1 MPTVIDSLVIELG
14 LDPTKFTREQKEIL
28 ENFRRSKEEF
38 RRGGIDIERQGAR
51 IEDAFTS
58 LKRGAIQ
65 LGATFLG
72 ISGAK
77 SFLDHIT
84 SADAMV
90 GRFAK
95 TMNLTTAELSI
106 WQGAAKQVGGSAEDV
121 TSTMQGLTGAVNQFM
136 LTGQGPFLGVMTHL
150 GVSLFDSNNRLK
162 TTTDLLLEVS
172 DAVHKLNTSD
182 PARAAAT
189 LAMIPGMNQTSI
201 NMMINGRQAL
211 LGLLEASRAS
221 GYATKESA
229 AAAAEY
235 QKNLAE
241 LQQSAEDLGR
251 TLVNALSGSLVRSFQ
266 VLKSLIDEIRSG
278 GWKGALRVL
287 AEAADPRMAEMIYGS
302 NVAGADAIAR
312 QKLAS
317 GMRAQQENARPA
329 PTSPGGRRMTLAEQE
344 AYIRKAAV
352 ARGIDPEIAVEV
364 ARREGMNTSVVG
376 DNQQSAVVKNGVR
389 EPSYGP
395 FQLYMGGGLGNKFL
409 KEKGLDP
416 RDPTTVKEQ
425 IDFALDEARKSGW
438 GAWYGWKG
446 LPRAGLPPPSQ
457 GAATGRMAPLG
468 RTGDAGGTST
478 SVTIGEINVNTQ
490 ATDANG
496 IANELPA
503 AIKRANFAASANYG
517 QT

>member
-182 PARAAAT
+182 PARAAA
-189 LAMIPGMNQTSI
+189 
-201 NMMINGRQAL
+201 RH
-211 LGLLEASRAS
+211 
-221 GYATKESA
+221 
-229 AAAAEY
+229 
-235 QKNLAE
+235 
-241 LQQSAEDLGR
+241 
-251 TLVNALSGSLVRSFQ
+251 
-266 VLKSLIDEIRSG
+266 
-278 GWKGALRVL
+278 
-287 AEAADPRMAEMIYGS
+287 
-302 NVAGADAIAR
+302 AGA
-312 QKLAS
+312 
-317 GMRAQQENARPA
+317 G
-329 PTSPGGRRMTLAEQE
+329 
-344 AYIRKAAV
+344 
-352 ARGIDPEIAVEV
+352 
-364 ARREGMNTSVVG
+364 
-376 DNQQSAVVKNGVR
+376 
-389 EPSYGP
+389 
-395 FQLYMGGGLGNKFL
+395 
-409 KEKGLDP
+409 
-416 RDPTTVKEQ
+416 
-425 IDFALDEARKSGW
+425 
-438 GAWYGWKG
+438 
-446 LPRAGLPPPSQ
+446 
-457 GAATGRMAPLG
+457 
-468 RTGDAGGTST
+468 
-478 SVTIGEINVNTQ
+478 
-490 ATDANG
+490 
-496 IANELPA
+496 
-503 AIKRANFAASANYG
+503 
-517 QT
+517 